1 MPESTSTGF
10 DDQTQGPD
18 VPRKSS
24 GWISGL
30 GLGAF
35 FWSMKAII
43 SEAQLNNIFAF
54 ETIIWMMAWLGQPTD
69 SGIWW
74 TIRIL
79 SNSEQIYASM
89 SLFVWMWF
97 WSRSKIQRQVRS
109 SFNHLTMCPP
119 LRLVMKKYRGRLYR
133 PIAPLI
139 ALQKAHCSSVP
150 SHSSS
155 PSMTI
160 RIGYLKVLPS
170 SDAWMIGFIINLS
183 ICVSTSFWNVD
194 RSSSTAFAM
203 NSLSSGI
210 ETQSWYA
217 SVAIRFLSVFLSELK
232 REKKKDAPSIL
243 FVLQYSAIVWA
254 MADFP
259 VPSEPKR

>member
-1 MPESTSTGF
+1 
-10 DDQTQGPD
+10 
-18 VPRKSS
+18 
-24 GWISGL
+24 
-30 GLGAF
+30 
-35 FWSMKAII
+35 
-43 SEAQLNNIFAF
+43 
-54 ETIIWMMAWLGQPTD
+54 MAWLGQPTD

-97 WSRSKIQRQVRS
+97 WSRSKIQRRVRS
-109 SFNHLTMCPP
+109 SFNHLTICPP
-119 LRLVMKKYRGRLYR
+119 FRLVMKKWSGRLYR

-139 ALQKAHCSSVP
+139 ALKKAHCSSAS

-155 PSMTI
+155 PSITI
-160 RIGYLKVLPS
+160 RIGYLRVLPLS
-170 SDAWMIGFIINLS
+170 AVWMIGFKINLS

-194 RSSSTAFAM
+194 RSSSTAFTM
-203 NSLSSGI
+203 KSLSSGI
-210 ETQSWYA
+210 DTQSWYA
-217 SVAIRFLSVFLSELK
+217 SVAIRFLSVFLSELS

-243 FVLQYSAIVWA
+243 FALKYSAIFWA